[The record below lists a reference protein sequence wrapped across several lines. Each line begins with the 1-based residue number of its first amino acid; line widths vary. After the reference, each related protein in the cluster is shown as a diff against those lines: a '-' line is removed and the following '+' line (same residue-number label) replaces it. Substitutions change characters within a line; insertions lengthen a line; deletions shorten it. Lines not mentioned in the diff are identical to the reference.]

1 MVRILMFSLVSLFII
16 SCSKDDDT
24 IVEET
29 AVPDF
34 SIPLAVGNYWIYQTY
49 TEDMNGDLQP
59 NSSPDSMFISGMQK
73 VDEEEYYAIT
83 GFSVGSVVGVTLVKD
98 SLGYLVNDS
107 GDILY
112 SPEETDEVLFEQTF
126 PISNDANIY
135 VAYTAESD
143 VAIETPAGSFDTR
156 MIVGTV
162 DFSETIIDCENQ
174 NLSHYAEGVGRVRE
188 ELFYA
193 SNCRVVYRELLR
205 YNIQ

>member
-59 NSSPDSMFISGMQK
+59 NSTLDSMYISGMQK

-143 VAIETPAGSFDTR
+143 VAIETPAGLFDTR
-156 MIVGTV
+156 MIVGR
-162 DFSETIIDCENQ
+162 FQRN
-174 NLSHYAEGVGRVRE
+174 HY
-188 ELFYA
+188 
-193 SNCRVVYRELLR
+193 
-205 YNIQ
+205 